1 MKRLLLLLLL
11 SGCVTETDT
20 RICADYG
27 SYTIV
32 KERCIPLYGTLV
44 CADEEVTRVYC
55 KLYFEEEE
63 DDSKIRN
70 G

>member
-32 KERCIPLYGTLV
+32 RERCIPLYGTLV

-55 KLYFEEEE
+55 KLYFEEETKE
-63 DDSKIRN
+63 S
-70 G
+70 

>member
-27 SYTIV
+27 SYTII

-44 CADEEVTRVYC
+44 CADEEVTEVYC
-55 KLYFEEEE
+55 KLYFEEETKE
-63 DDSKIRN
+63 S
-70 G
+70 